1 MRWLALEMPS
11 FFSLFT
17 RGKRK
22 QACMVRRTH
31 VFHALQKRPRESLE
45 EKEMEK
51 RSSRYVR
58 CTQVAT
64 NIHIML
70 STLIHPSILLSP
82 PSRTHIILYAQKA
95 EQNSDKARA

>member
-82 PSRTHIILYAQKA
+82 LRVHT
-95 EQNSDKARA
+95 